1 MQQIRGVIMK
11 KFKTE
16 SQRVLD
22 LMINSIYTNKEI
34 FLRELLS
41 NCSDAIDKLYYKS
54 LTDNISGLT
63 RNDFFIEIKLD
74 KQNRTITIT
83 DNGIGMTELELETNL
98 GTIAKS
104 GSFDFKANEN
114 LKEQDINIIG
124 QFGVGFYSAFMVSK
138 KVEVLSKAYGESK
151 ANLWTS
157 NGASGYEI
165 KSAEKKENGTQITL
179 YLKDNTESDN
189 FDTYLEEYT
198 IRNLVKKYSDYIRY
212 PIKAEVTKYKT
223 GEENKQEEYKESEV
237 LNSMTPIWKKAKSEV
252 KKEEY
257 NSFYQENFYDSEEPI
272 KTIHMS
278 VEGAVDFKALL
289 FIPKKAPFNY
299 YSKNYEKGLKLY
311 TNGVMIMEKCSDL
324 LGDHFS
330 FVKGLVDSE
339 VMLNVSREAVQQT
352 RQIKAIAQ
360 SIEKK
365 VKSELLD
372 LLKNDRAQ
380 YEEFFKAFGL
390 QLKFGIYQ
398 SFGMNKELLQDL
410 LMFYS
415 LKQEKLITL
424 KEYVESATGENIY
437 YVCGK
442 TQSAVKNLPQVEKML
457 SSETDV
463 LLLSDDVDEFAIKFM
478 AEYDKKQFKNV
489 TDLASENADEAVL
502 DEDKAVISAIKEV
515 LGEKVTKVIGTTK
528 LNSHAVCLSSEGE
541 ISLEMEKVLSLNA
554 TENGK
559 VKANKVLEINLVHP
573 LFTKLKA
580 LDKDSDAF
588 KKLCSV
594 IYSQALLIAG
604 LEVENL
610 TETTDIIFDLISK

>member
-1 MQQIRGVIMK
+1 MK

-63 RNDFFIEIKLD
+63 RNDFYIEVKAD
-74 KQNRTITIT
+74 KQNRTLTIT
-83 DNGIGMTELELETNL
+83 DNGIGMTAEELENNL

-104 GSFDFKANEN
+104 GSFDFKADEK
-114 LKEQDINIIG
+114 LKENDINIIG

-138 KVEVLSKAYGESK
+138 KVEVLSKAYGETE

-157 NGASGYEI
+157 SGANGYEI
-165 KSAEKKENGTQITL
+165 TPASKETNGTQITL
-179 YLKDNTESDN
+179 YIKDNTESDN

-212 PIKAEVTKYKT
+212 PIKAEVTKYKQN
-223 GEENKQEEYKESEV
+223 EDKKQEEYKETEV

-257 NSFYQENFYDSEEPI
+257 DAFYQENFYDSEEPI

-289 FIPKKAPFNY
+289 FIPKNAPFNY

-339 VMLNVSREAVQQT
+339 VTLNISRETVQQT

-365 VKSELLD
+365 IKSELLD
-372 LLKNDRAQ
+372 LLKNDREA
-380 YEEFFKAFGL
+380 YESFYKAFGL

-398 SFGMNKELLQDL
+398 SFGMSKELLQDL

-415 LKQEKLITL
+415 LKQDKLITL
-424 KEYVESATGENIY
+424 KEYAETATDENIY

-442 TQSAVKNLPQVEKML
+442 TASAVKNLPQAEKLL
-457 SSETDV
+457 SSHKDV
-463 LLLSDDVDEFAIKFM
+463 LLLSDDVDEFALKFLN
-478 AEYDKKQFKNV
+478 EYDKKQFKNV
-489 TDLASENADEAVL
+489 TEIAGESADEAVTE
-502 DEDKAVISAIKEV
+502 EDKAVISAVKEV
-515 LGEKVTKVIGTTK
+515 LGEKVTKVIGTTSLK
-528 LNSHAVCLSSEGE
+528 EHAVCLSSEGE
-541 ISLEMEKVLSLNA
+541 ISLEMEKVLKLNA
-554 TENGK
+554 NQNQ

-573 LFTKLKA
+573 LFLKLKG
-580 LDKDSDAF
+580 LDKGSDDF
-588 KKLCSV
+588 KKLCNV

-604 LEVENL
+604 LEVENV
-610 TETTDIIFDLISK
+610 TEITDAIFDLISK

>member
-1 MQQIRGVIMK
+1 MK

-311 TNGVMIMEKCSDL
+311 TNGVMIMEKCADL

-478 AEYDKKQFKNV
+478 GEYDKKQFKNV

-580 LDKDSDAF
+580 LDKDSEAF